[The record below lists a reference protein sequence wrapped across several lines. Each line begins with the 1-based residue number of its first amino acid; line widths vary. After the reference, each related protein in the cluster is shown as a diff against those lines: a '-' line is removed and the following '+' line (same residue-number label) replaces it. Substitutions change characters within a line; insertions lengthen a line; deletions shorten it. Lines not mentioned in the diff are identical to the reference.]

1 VAKVLARRLSIAA
14 ALVLAVVTAAFLL
27 VEALPG
33 GPGALPE
40 DPRVPP
46 AQAERL
52 RAAWGLDR
60 PLGERYVRFLLSAL
74 GGDWGPSLA
83 QHRPAAEVIAGA
95 LPWTLLLSGTA
106 LLIELAGGL
115 ALGLAAARRPGGAF
129 DRASSVGTLA
139 LRAVPGFWL
148 ALLLLSAFALRW
160 PLAPAGGVSTPGL
173 DGGPFARLADLA
185 AHLALPALAIGL
197 PAAAG
202 AARFVRA
209 ALLEIAGEPFL
220 AAARA
225 RGLTPRRVLFGH
237 ALRAATAP
245 LVQLLGFSLGG
256 VLSGSLA
263 VEVVFAWPGMGRVV
277 FDALAARDYPVLV
290 AGAALSAVAVIAA
303 SALAELAHAALDPR
317 VRDA

>member
-1 VAKVLARRLSIAA
+1 MAKVLARRLSVAA

-46 AQAERL
+46 AQSERL

-60 PLGERYVRFLLSAL
+60 PLGERYGRFLISAL
-74 GGDWGPSLA
+74 RGDWGPSLA
-83 QHRPAAEVIAGA
+83 QHRPVAAVIADA
-95 LPWTLLLSGTA
+95 LPWTLVLSGAA
-106 LLIELAGGL
+106 LLIECAGGL
-115 ALGLAAARRPGGAF
+115 ALGLAAARRPGGAL
-129 DRASSVGTLA
+129 DRALGVATLA
-139 LRAVPGFWL
+139 LRAMPGFWL
-148 ALLLLSAFALRW
+148 ALLLLATFAVRW
-160 PLAPAGGVSTPGL
+160 PLAPPGGVSSPGL
-173 DGGPFARLADLA
+173 PGGPLARLADLL
-185 AHLALPALAIGL
+185 AHLALPALAVGL

-209 ALLEIAGEPFL
+209 ALLEIAAEPFV

-225 RGLTPRRVLFGH
+225 RGLGPVRVLFGH

-245 LVQLLGFSLGG
+245 LAQLLGFSIGG
-256 VLSGSLA
+256 LLSGSLA

-290 AGAALSAVAVIAA
+290 AGAALSAVAVVAG

>member
-46 AQAERL
+46 GQAERL

-60 PLGERYVRFLLSAL
+60 PLGERYLRFLLSAL

-83 QHRPAAEVIAGA
+83 QHRPAAEVIADA

-115 ALGLAAARRPGGAF
+115 ALGLAAAHRPGGML
-129 DRASSVGTLA
+129 DRASSVATLA

-160 PLAPAGGVSTPGL
+160 PLAPPGGVSSPGL
-173 DGGPFARLADLA
+173 AGGPLARLADLA
-185 AHLALPALAIGL
+185 AHLALPALAVGL

-209 ALLEIAGEPFL
+209 ALLEIAGEPFV

-245 LVQLLGFSLGG
+245 LAQLVGFSLGG
-256 VLSGSLA
+256 LLSGSLA